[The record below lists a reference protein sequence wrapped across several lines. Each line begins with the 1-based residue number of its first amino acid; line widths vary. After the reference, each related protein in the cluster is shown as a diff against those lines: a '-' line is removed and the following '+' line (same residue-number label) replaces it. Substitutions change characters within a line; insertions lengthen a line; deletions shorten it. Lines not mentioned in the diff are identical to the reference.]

1 MMNDKKDVKIRV
13 EELVRGCSTSNEI
26 AGVVEMFAEQYEKGD
41 RKEKREDLNE
51 LEIIALKLDI
61 RAVGG
66 TSWHNM
72 LNVLC
77 DRSAT
82 EKYISYFKNEIEK
95 GCVLV
100 VDRGI
105 TNFYKVVMDGKTFI
119 LAPAA

>member
-1 MMNDKKDVKIRV
+1 MNDKKDVKIRV

>member
-1 MMNDKKDVKIRV
+1 MNDRKDVKTRV

-26 AGVVEMFAEQYEKGD
+26 AGVVEMFAEQYEKGE
-41 RKEKREDLNE
+41 RKEKREDLSR
-51 LEIIALKLDI
+51 LEVIALKLDI

-77 DRSAT
+77 DRNAT
-82 EKYISYFKNEIEK
+82 AKYISYFENEIEK
-95 GCVLV
+95 GCILV

-105 TNFYKVVMDGKTFI
+105 NHFYKVKLEDKTFI

>member
-1 MMNDKKDVKIRV
+1 MNDRKDVKTRV

-26 AGVVEMFAEQYEKGD
+26 AGIVEMFAEQYEKGE
-41 RKEKREDLNE
+41 RKEKREDLSR
-51 LEIIALKLDI
+51 LEVIALKLDI

-77 DRSAT
+77 DRAAT
-82 EKYISYFKNEIEK
+82 AKYISYFENEIEK

-105 TNFYKVVMDGKTFI
+105 TNFYKVRLEDKTFI

>member
-1 MMNDKKDVKIRV
+1 MNDKKDVKTRV